1 MSLAADQTVSSMDE
15 SGRARLGADHR
26 EEHAVFTMTPKAREV
41 VRRVTSHPRVG
52 KSSGLRIASQGPAT
66 DALGVRT
73 AAGPQH
79 GDEVIER
86 DGARV
91 FLDQRAVPRVRG
103 RLLDAVTE
111 ETGVVRFVVRAGR

>member
-1 MSLAADQTVSSMDE
+1 ME
-15 SGRARLGADHR
+15 ERGRVRLGADHR

-73 AAGPQH
+73 AAGPKH
-79 GDEVIER
+79 GDEVVER
-86 DGARV
+86 DGTRV
-91 FLDQRAVPRVRG
+91 FLDRRAVPRVRG

-111 ETGVVRFVVRAGR
+111 ETGVVRFVVRTGR